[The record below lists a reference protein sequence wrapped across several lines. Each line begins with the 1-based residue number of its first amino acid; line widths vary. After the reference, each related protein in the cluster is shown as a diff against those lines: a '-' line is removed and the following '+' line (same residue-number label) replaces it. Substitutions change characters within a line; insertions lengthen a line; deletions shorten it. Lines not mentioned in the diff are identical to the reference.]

1 MTDPVCTPVRRPAP
15 LSEREPAA
23 DRFVELLECLADLLV
38 ATGRQMLQIA
48 QAQDGGDPRVREAT
62 ERLARLERSL
72 RELSAEAASIH
83 QLLQHMRAI

>member
-1 MTDPVCTPVRRPAP
+1 MTDAVCTPVRRLAP

-38 ATGRQMLQIA
+38 ATGRQMLQIT
-48 QAQDGGDPRVREAT
+48 QAQDGDDPRVREAT
-62 ERLARLERSL
+62 ERLAGLERSL